1 MNKKDILKGVAISII
16 TLVVGYVAMIVP
28 FNLFLSISK
37 DGQRIF
43 FIVELCVYLT
53 VGCVFMLIQE
63 KKENKQRTIA
73 LLEATKSEIEE
84 SYNLNSAFISK
95 YDEGNFTIGELKY
108 NASCNLSTLN
118 KVLDND
124 MVIVTIT
131 PISYQVLCNNMDN
144 ANIFNDMRNNADNE
158 DGNIYTYVKG
168 INSHLETIL
177 YEIDNEILYLK
188 GKYTEKNVQNKYY
201 EHIETKYIPIDT
213 ENN

>member
-1 MNKKDILKGVAISII
+1 MILLFSVVSIFVLFALKYFIDKKDDANIKV
-16 TLVVGYVAMIVP
+16 
-28 FNLFLSISK
+28 K
-37 DGQRIF
+37 E
-43 FIVELCVYLT
+43 FIVSKKFLETVTELIGIILGAT
-53 VGCVFMLIQE
+53 IAINFTNIQE

-118 KVLDND
+118 
-124 MVIVTIT
+124 
-131 PISYQVLCNNMDN
+131 
-144 ANIFNDMRNNADNE
+144 MRNNADNE

-201 EHIETKYIPIDT
+201 KHIDTKYIPIDT

>member
-1 MNKKDILKGVAISII
+1 METVILLSRKAPDAEIKVRLDMSELDITSAE
-16 TLVVGYVAMIVP
+16 
-28 FNLFLSISK
+28 SK
-37 DGQRIF
+37 ATYK
-43 FIVELCVYLT
+43 E
-53 VGCVFMLIQE
+53 IQE
-63 KKENKQRTIA
+63 YVKNKYDLHVTNLYIA
-73 LLEATKSEIEE
+73 QE

-201 EHIETKYIPIDT
+201 KHIETKYIPIDT